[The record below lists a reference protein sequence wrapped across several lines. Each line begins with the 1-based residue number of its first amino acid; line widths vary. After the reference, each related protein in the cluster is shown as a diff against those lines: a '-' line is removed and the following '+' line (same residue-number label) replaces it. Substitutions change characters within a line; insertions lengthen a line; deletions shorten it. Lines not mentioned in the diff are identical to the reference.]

1 MKRRRVFITIDEI
14 TLDGID
20 VRARREIGA
29 TLERELRRVFSA
41 NPVVPSRSGEL
52 ARISAPPITL
62 APAPS
67 AAGLAAGLAD
77 RIHRGVIA
85 VGAPRKG
92 RL

>member
-1 MKRRRVFITIDEI
+1 MKRRRIFITIDEI

-29 TLERELRRVFSA
+29 TLEGELRRVFSA
-41 NPVVPSRSGEL
+41 HPVVPSRGGEL

-67 AAGLAAGLAD
+67 APGLAAGLAD
-77 RIHRGVIA
+77 RIHRGVTA
-85 VGAPRKG
+85 AGAPGKG